1 MSTFISLA
9 GSKTRKLS
17 PYIMESQM
25 VSKHREHMM
34 FTANAATS
42 VLFHVIG
49 FLYSMRPK
57 MAPVRNAV
65 NVKPGKKAALGIKVI
80 PTKSP
85 TIPAAPVHQGPYMI
99 AIIATGRKP
108 NPIRRVGV
116 SMDRKRV
123 RIISSAI
130 NSAIT
135 TNWVVNDFLF
145 KIKNSFQ
152 SLATLH

>member
-1 MSTFISLA
+1 MITFMSLA

-17 PYIMESQM
+17 PYIMDSQM
-25 VSKHREHMM
+25 VSRHREQMM
-34 FTANAATS
+34 FTAKAATK
-42 VLFHVIG
+42 VLFQVIC
-49 FLYSMRPK
+49 FLYKMSPK
-57 MAPVRNAV
+57 IAPVRNAV
-65 NVKPGKKAALGIKVI
+65 SVKPGKKAALGIRVI

-85 TIPAAPVHQGPYMI
+85 TMPAAPVHQGPYRI

-108 NPIRRVGV
+108 KPIRKVGV
-116 SMDRKRV
+116 SMDKKRV

-130 NSAIT
+130 RSAMT